1 MTTCTTWWKS
11 STQSAA
17 VIGLRG
23 LPYSTPCGECK
34 IWRWPMASGVA
45 CLILIHIDWYW
56 MDIDS
61 YWLIFHWKW
70 VDIELILIDIDWY
83 EIDIALVLIDIELI
97 LNWYW
102 FKLLDIDWYWLIL
115 SWYWIDIELILI
127 DIDWYWIDINWYWF
141 ILINIELILIH
152 VD

>member
-83 EIDIALVLIDIELI
+83 EIDIALVLIEIDWYWIGIDWYWLILNWYWIDIDSNCLILIDIELI

-102 FKLLDIDWYWLIL
+102 IDIDWYWLIL
-115 SWYWIDIELILI
+115 
-127 DIDWYWIDINWYWF
+127 NWY
-141 ILINIELILIH
+141 
-152 VD
+152 